1 MTTENRRHTS
11 DIVAA
16 YVRKNF
22 IPPDQVADLIRS
34 VHATLTRLGNDVV
47 EERPL
52 VPAVAIKRS
61 VQPDH
66 IICLEC
72 GYKGK
77 MLKRHLQ
84 SRHGLSL
91 TEYRNRWKLPSN
103 YPTTAANYREHRSR
117 LAKSIGLG
125 RRPER
130 AAAVPAAVPVPETA
144 LRKAARRRSPSKVAK
159 PRTGA
164 EKPSRKR
171 ASAKT

>member
-1 MTTENRRHTS
+1 MTTENQRHTR

-22 IPPDQVADLIRS
+22 IPPDQIADLISS

-47 EERPL
+47 EEQPL
-52 VPAVAIKRS
+52 VPAVAIGRS

-84 SRHGLSL
+84 SRHGFSVA
-91 TEYRNRWKLPSN
+91 EYRSRWKLASN
-103 YPTTAANYREHRSR
+103 YSVTAPTYRKHRSQI
-117 LAKSIGLG
+117 AKSIGLG
-125 RRPER
+125 RRPEQSAAMP
-130 AAAVPAAVPVPETA
+130 AAAPAPETTPE
-144 LRKAARRRSPSKVAK
+144 KAARRRSASRVTK
-159 PRTGA
+159 PRTGVK
-164 EKPSRKR
+164 KPSRKR